1 MLRTYKGR
9 YEGGKFILPEIEQ
22 GLIPDS
28 ANIIVT
34 ILDED
39 NKKDD
44 KHIRQVKAVKKFLT
58 EVQESKNELTD
69 EEWKEFENLRSKT
82 NLTREVEKWFT
93 P

>member
-44 KHIRQVKAVKKFLT
+44 KHIKQVKAVKKFLT